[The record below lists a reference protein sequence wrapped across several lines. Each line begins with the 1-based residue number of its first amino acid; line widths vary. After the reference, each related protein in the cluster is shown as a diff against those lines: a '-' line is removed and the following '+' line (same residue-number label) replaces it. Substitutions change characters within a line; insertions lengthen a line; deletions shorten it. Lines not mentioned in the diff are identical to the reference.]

1 MAFRLRN
8 RLFTGSAG
16 FSDLVL
22 LVAPCCHLLIKNCNS
37 VATVATLLATLLTMK
52 TTNRSV
58 TVTEF
63 TLRGKKVWRLR
74 RRIGGKIERKFFETW
89 IEAEQAR
96 QATLEQLEARGTES
110 FSQTSG
116 LTVTQAVKDFLA
128 ARRESLR
135 GNHLRLVEWWLGE
148 FKQKYGAMDL
158 GAVSARAIDAFLAR
172 KGWSGTTR
180 AQGYVYLRLFFNW
193 LVRYDYIEKSP
204 VLKAESPKRTAQHHL
219 LSVVDV
225 RRLLELTA
233 EDDRMRAWLVL
244 GVFGGMRQSEVGRA
258 LREHVGETEI
268 LVPVTKSTDAVPRR
282 RFVPIQ
288 PALLR
293 HLPEEWDCL
302 DEWHVK
308 RPRQRLVEEMGWKEW
323 PQNCLRHTAAS
334 MHLAMWQDAG
344 KTAFFLGHSSPQ
356 MVNKTYARAV
366 PQADAEAFW
375 GL

>member
-1 MAFRLRN
+1 
-8 RLFTGSAG
+8 
-16 FSDLVL
+16 
-22 LVAPCCHLLIKNCNS
+22 
-37 VATVATLLATLLTMK
+37 MK
-52 TTNRSV
+52 THESTNRTEDRLGTTKVSV
-58 TVTEF
+58 TVTEMMR
-63 TLRGKKVWRLR
+63 RGKKVWRLR
-74 RRIGGKIERKFFETW
+74 RRIDGKIERKFFETW
-89 IEAEQAR
+89 LEADQAR
-96 QATLEQLEARGTES
+96 HQTLEQLEARGTES
-110 FSQTSG
+110 FTQARG
-116 LTVTQAVKDFLA
+116 LTVTQGVKDFLA
-128 ARRESLR
+128 ARRASLR

-148 FKQKYGAMDL
+148 FKEKHGAVDL
-158 GAVSARAIDAFLAR
+158 GAVSARTIDAFLAR

-204 VLKAESPKRTAQHHL
+204 VLKAEVPRKTAVHHL
-219 LSVVDV
+219 LSVAEVE
-225 RRLLELTA
+225 RLLELTA
-233 EDDRMRAWLVL
+233 GDSRLRAWLVL

-268 LVPVTKSTDAVPRR
+268 LVPVTKSTDAVPRK

-288 PALLR
+288 PALVR
-293 HLPEEWDCL
+293 HLPEKWDCL

-334 MHLAMWQDAG
+334 MHLAQWQDAG

-366 PQADAEAFW
+366 PQADAERFW

>member
-1 MAFRLRN
+1 M
-8 RLFTGSAG
+8 
-16 FSDLVL
+16 
-22 LVAPCCHLLIKNCNS
+22 
-37 VATVATLLATLLTMK
+37 LTMNQQLK
-52 TTNRSV
+52 NTHSTSKFSV
-58 TVTEF
+58 TVTEIMR
-63 TLRGKKVWRLR
+63 RGKKVWQLR
-74 RRIGGKIERKFFETW
+74 RRVKQRVERKFFDTW
-89 IEAEQAR
+89 AEAEVAR
-96 QATLEQLEARGTES
+96 RQSLDQLEERGVQSFEES
-110 FSQTSG
+110 QKG
-116 LTVTQAVKDFLA
+116 MTVTKAVKEFFA
-128 ARRESLR
+128 ARAEVMK
-135 GNHLRLVEWWLGE
+135 GNHLRLAKWWLGE
-148 FKQKYGAMDL
+148 FKEKHGSSDL
-158 GAVSARAIDAFLAR
+158 AGINARAIDTFLAR

-204 VLKAESPKRTAQHHL
+204 ALKAEVPKKTAVHHL
-219 LSVVDV
+219 LTVENVE
-225 RRLLELTA
+225 RLLELTA
-233 EDDRMRAWLVL
+233 GDSRLRAWLVL

-268 LVPVTKSTDAVPRR
+268 LVPVTKSTDAVPRK

-288 PALLR
+288 PALVR
-293 HLPEEWDCL
+293 HLPEKWDCL

-334 MHLAMWQDAG
+334 MHLAQWQDAG

-366 PQADAEAFW
+366 PQADAERFW

>member
-1 MAFRLRN
+1 M
-8 RLFTGSAG
+8 
-16 FSDLVL
+16 
-22 LVAPCCHLLIKNCNS
+22 LIMSQQSKS
-37 VATVATLLATLLTMK
+37 TRSTSK
-52 TTNRSV
+52 FSV
-58 TVTEF
+58 TVTEIMR
-63 TLRGKKVWRLR
+63 RGKKVWQLR
-74 RRIGGKIERKFFETW
+74 RRINGRVERKFFDEW
-89 IEAEQAR
+89 IDAEVAR
-96 QATLEQLEARGTES
+96 KQSLDQLTERGTES
-110 FSQTSG
+110 FAQTKG
-116 LTVTQAVKDFLA
+116 LTVSQGKKNFLA
-128 ARRESLR
+128 AREAKLR
-135 GNHLRLVEWWLGE
+135 GNHLRLVKWWLGE
-148 FKQKYGAMDL
+148 FAEKYGAMDL
-158 GAVSARAIDAFLAR
+158 GAISARTIDAFLSR

-180 AQGYVYLRLFFNW
+180 AQGFVYLRLFFNW

-204 VLKAESPKRTAQHHL
+204 VLKAEVPRKTAVHHL
-219 LSVVDV
+219 LSLKEVE
-225 RRLLELTA
+225 RLLELTA
-233 EDDRMRAWLVL
+233 EDSRLRAWLVL

-268 LVPVTKSTDAVPRR
+268 LVPQTKSTDAVPRK

-334 MHLAMWQDAG
+334 MHLAMWQDSG

-366 PQADAEAFW
+366 PQADAERFW

>member
-1 MAFRLRN
+1 
-8 RLFTGSAG
+8 
-16 FSDLVL
+16 
-22 LVAPCCHLLIKNCNS
+22 
-37 VATVATLLATLLTMK
+37 MK
-52 TTNRSV
+52 THKATNVSV

-74 RRIGGKIERKFFETW
+74 QRIDGKVTRRFFETW
-89 IEAEQAR
+89 LEAEQAR
-96 QATLEQLEARGTES
+96 QAIFEQLEARGTDS
-110 FSQTSG
+110 FKEVKG
-116 LTVTQAVKDFLA
+116 VAVTQGVKDFLA
-128 ARRESLR
+128 ARRPSLR

-148 FKQKYGAMDL
+148 FKTKYGAMDL
-158 GAVSARAIDAFLAR
+158 GSVSARTIDAFLAR

-180 AQGYVYLRLFFNW
+180 AQGYIYLRLFFNW

-219 LSVVDV
+219 LSLADV

-258 LREHVGETEI
+258 LRKHVGEQEI
-268 LVPVTKSTDAVPRR
+268 LVPVTKSTDAMPRKR
-282 RFVPIQ
+282 YVPIQ
-288 PALLR
+288 PALQR

-302 DEWHVK
+302 DESHVK
-308 RPRQRLVEEMGWKEW
+308 RPRLRLAEEMGWKEW

-366 PQADAEAFW
+366 PQADAERFW

>member
-1 MAFRLRN
+1 
-8 RLFTGSAG
+8 
-16 FSDLVL
+16 
-22 LVAPCCHLLIKNCNS
+22 
-37 VATVATLLATLLTMK
+37 MK
-52 TTNRSV
+52 THTATNVSV

-74 RRIGGKIERKFFETW
+74 QRIDGKVTRRFFETW
-89 IEAEQAR
+89 MEAEQAR
-96 QATLEQLEARGTES
+96 QAILEQLEARGTES
-110 FSQTSG
+110 FKEVKG
-116 LTVTQAVKDFLA
+116 VAVTQAVKDFLA

-172 KGWSGTTR
+172 RGWSGTTR

-219 LSVVDV
+219 LSVADV
-225 RRLLELTA
+225 RRLLDLTA
-233 EDDRMRAWLVL
+233 EDDRTRAWLVL

-258 LREHVGETEI
+258 LREHVGEQEI

-323 PQNCLRHTAAS
+323 PQNCLRHTSAS

-375 GL
+375 AV